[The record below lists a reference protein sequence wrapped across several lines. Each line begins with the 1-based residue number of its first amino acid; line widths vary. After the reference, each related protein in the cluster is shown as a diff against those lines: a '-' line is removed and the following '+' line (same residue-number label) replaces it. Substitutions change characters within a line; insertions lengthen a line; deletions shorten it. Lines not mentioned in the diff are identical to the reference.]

1 MLGARMIAE
10 RPVPLDAAVTTRRI
24 YAPVA
29 YRFVRDTPMVPVA
42 HFEAERL
49 ASWFPLVWQVGR
61 HGPTLIAL
69 RALIAD
75 QTAQP
80 PRARGLLPLLLTAY
94 PFVLDPLVDPAE
106 ARVLFD
112 DGFADEPTDAGAT
125 VMTQELKPGLATRQ
139 RIDTLRNF
147 ALAWPR
153 TKAIGEALKDA
164 RLLEPWDLSFEIAG
178 RRIAVPDLWI
188 ARRASFETGGF
199 APILAEHGVEAARL
213 LGLHR
218 LSLFRAGILLTMAR
232 HALQADGDRKERA
245 S

>member
-1 MLGARMIAE
+1 MIAE
-10 RPVPLDAAVTTRRI
+10 RPVALDAAVATRRI

-29 YRFVRDTPMVPVA
+29 YRFVRDTPVVPITHV
-42 HFEAERL
+42 EAERL
-49 ASWFPLVWQVGR
+49 ASWFPLVWQAGR
-61 HGPTLIAL
+61 HGPTLVAL

-75 QTAQP
+75 QAAQP

-94 PFVLDPLVDPAE
+94 PFVLDPTVDPAQ

-112 DGFADEPTDAGAT
+112 DSFADEPTDAGAT

-153 TKAIGEALKDA
+153 TQAIGQALQDA
-164 RLLEPWDLSFEIAG
+164 RLLEPWDLSFDIAG

-188 ARRASFETGGF
+188 ARRASFETGRF
-199 APILAEHGVEAARL
+199 ALVLAEHGIEAARL

-218 LSLFRAGILLTMAR
+218 LSLYRAGILLTMAR
-232 HALQADGDRKERA
+232 HSLQADGEMKERA